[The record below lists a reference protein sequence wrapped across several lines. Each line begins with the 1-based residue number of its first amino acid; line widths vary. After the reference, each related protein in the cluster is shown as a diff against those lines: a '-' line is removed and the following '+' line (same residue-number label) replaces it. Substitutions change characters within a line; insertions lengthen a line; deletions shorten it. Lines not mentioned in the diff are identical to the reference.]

1 MGKALGAIGLQT
13 KQVAE
18 AVANALTLDIT
29 MKINA
34 SVVVR
39 RPLKDGETN
48 LIYLIAF
55 IYIYLP
61 SLHQHQRIET
71 DF

>member
-1 MGKALGAIGLQT
+1 MGKALGAIGPQT

-34 SVVVR
+34 
-39 RPLKDGETN
+39 
-48 LIYLIAF
+48 
-55 IYIYLP
+55 
-61 SLHQHQRIET
+61 
-71 DF
+71 

>member
-34 SVVVR
+34 
-39 RPLKDGETN
+39 
-48 LIYLIAF
+48 
-55 IYIYLP
+55 
-61 SLHQHQRIET
+61 
-71 DF
+71 

>member
-34 SVVVR
+34 WVVVR
-39 RPLKDGETN
+39 SPLKDGETN
-48 LIYLIAF
+48 FIYLIGF
-55 IYIYLP
+55 IHIYIII
-61 SLHQHQRIET
+61 HQRTET